1 MPKGPSPKKALRNQ
15 ERKKRVAQRRFRSKV
30 RRSVIFT
37 GLGTL
42 GFLIILALIIPS
54 IPGPDRSPN
63 PSDDPLLVQPGMKI
77 ENLGR
82 GHLAQGE
89 SAGLGYYNSN
99 PPTSGMHSPNFE
111 RCGIFAD
118 PLTEEVQVH
127 NLEHGFVLIQYN
139 DTDEQFIENLT
150 DASGDLPGW
159 PNYYILAPYHDMEH
173 KISLSAWGV
182 LAYLDEIDSTLMNDF
197 AKAYR
202 GQGPESG
209 APPCEPST
217 MLQ

>member
-1 MPKGPSPKKALRNQ
+1 MPKGPSPKKTLRIQ

-42 GFLIILALIIPS
+42 GFLIIIALIIPS
-54 IPGPDRSPN
+54 IPGPERNSN
-63 PSDDPLLVQPGMKI
+63 PSDDPLLVQPGLKI

-82 GHLAQGE
+82 GHFAQGE
-89 SAGLGYYNSN
+89 ISGLGYYNSN

-127 NLEHGFVLIQYN
+127 NLEHGFVLI
-139 DTDEQFIENLT
+139 
-150 DASGDLPGW
+150 
-159 PNYYILAPYHDMEH
+159 
-173 KISLSAWGV
+173 
-182 LAYLDEIDSTLMNDF
+182 
-197 AKAYR
+197 
-202 GQGPESG
+202 
-209 APPCEPST
+209 
-217 MLQ
+217 